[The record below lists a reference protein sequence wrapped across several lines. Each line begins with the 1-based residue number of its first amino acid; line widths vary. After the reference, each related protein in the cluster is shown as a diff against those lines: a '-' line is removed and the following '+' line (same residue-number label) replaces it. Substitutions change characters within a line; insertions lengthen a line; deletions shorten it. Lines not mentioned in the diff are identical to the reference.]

1 MKKKEFIKM
10 FENEIAWN
18 SAMKF
23 DKNIRNL
30 VKTLN
35 NILVIEIFDKYFADY
50 NNKSDIDLNDIRD
63 QFIEINKLF
72 YNRNLVKGCRQTKG
86 FMEDCLSFICQNYD
100 YSAININS
108 GNNPRDFRTYLITN
122 NKNIFSILNEEISK
136 ENDFL
141 TQIYNYIAKIDHHTS
156 IKVLT
161 KNIEQNKKIRNIQYS
176 YCSITSFII
185 FLLFDFLYTKKNKK
199 IDDNLLFIIKTITTL
214 NSILTISF
222 IYNYNEEDYLNLITT
237 SKLNN
242 PTDEKYL
249 NDLSE
254 WNKKVTSNNSA
265 HFSKEDKEFINQ
277 LFKDFDK
284 ELISRGY
291 ITSKNEG

>member
-1 MKKKEFIKM
+1 MKKKEFIKI
-10 FENEIAWN
+10 FGNEVAWN

-35 NILVIEIFDKYFADY
+35 NILVIEIFDKFFADY
-50 NNKSDIDLNDIRD
+50 NNKSDIELNDIRD
-63 QFIEINKLF
+63 EFIEINKLF
-72 YNRNLVKGCRQTKG
+72 YNRNLVKGCRQAKG

-108 GNNPRDFRTYLITN
+108 KNYPSDFRKYLITN
-122 NKNIFSILNEEISK
+122 NERIFSIVNEEISK

-141 TQIYNYIAKIDHHTS
+141 TQIYNYVAKIDHHTS

-161 KNIEQNKKIRNIQYS
+161 KNIEQNKEFRNIQYS
-176 YCSITSFII
+176 YCSITNFII
-185 FLLFDFLYTKKNKK
+185 FLLFDFLYTKQNKK
-199 IDDNLLFIIKTITTL
+199 IDDDLLFIVKTIDIL
-214 NSILTISF
+214 NIILTISF

-249 NDLSE
+249 NNLSE
-254 WNKKVTSNNSA
+254 WNKKVINNNSA
-265 HFSKEDKEFINQ
+265 HLSKEDKEIINE

-291 ITSKNEG
+291 ITSG